1 MESATIMGVKVVVG
15 PSPEQVFSS
24 GFRFFIL
31 GLGSFQKNSELH
43 PRRVFEWPSS
53 SQSILGRKKPGKQ
66 EVHVREP
73 NKTGEQI
80 QSANSPETICQCRP
94 FSTMPR

>member
-1 MESATIMGVKVVVG
+1 MELATIMGVKAVGG
-15 PSPEQVFSS
+15 PSTEQVFSS
-24 GFRFFIL
+24 GFRFWVWVHYFNFIRGAVL
-31 GLGSFQKNSELH
+31 NGH
-43 PRRVFEWPSS
+43 RRVDSGRG
-53 SQSILGRKKPGKQ
+53 ILGRKKPGKQ